1 MRHHRRRRPL
11 ALLTL
16 ALAKGQRDLHDA
28 PVYSDCELHCDGGSC
43 AYRHC
48 EDISC
53 RGGACRFEDCKRPS
67 CDGGAC
73 TFVRC
78 AEPTCR
84 GGGCEF
90 TVTTTTLGW
99 GYCDGGNCR
108 VQGGEWPSRVAG
120 VLSFWDARV

>member
-1 MRHHRRRRPL
+1 MAPHRRRRRRVTWL
-11 ALLTL
+11 ALLAVTT
-16 ALAKGQRDLHDA
+16 AQRDNHDA

-73 TFVRC
+73 SFVRC

-90 TVTTTTLGW
+90 TDTKTTLGW

-108 VQGGEWPSRVAG
+108 VQGEEWPSRVAG
-120 VLSFWDARV
+120 VLSF

>member
-1 MRHHRRRRPL
+1 MPPHRRRRPL

-16 ALAKGQRDLHDA
+16 ALAAAQRDNHDA

-78 AEPTCR
+78 ALPTCQGGSCKFEELKSTLTDGYC
-84 GGGCEF
+84 GGGSC
-90 TVTTTTLGW
+90 TVNG
-99 GYCDGGNCR
+99 R
-108 VQGGEWPSRVAG
+108 EWPATFSDR
-120 VLSFWDARV
+120 LSW